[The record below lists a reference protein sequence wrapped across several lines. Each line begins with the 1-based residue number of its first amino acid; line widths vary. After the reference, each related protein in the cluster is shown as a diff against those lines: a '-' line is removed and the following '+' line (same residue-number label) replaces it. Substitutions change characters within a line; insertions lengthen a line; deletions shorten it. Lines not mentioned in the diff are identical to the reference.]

1 MEKKYNEDNIRALS
15 PQEAV
20 RKLPTLYFEK
30 LFKAGS
36 LNALPI
42 EVACHAIDEYYD
54 KNCSK
59 IEIIIDEKRFA
70 IKYDAGM
77 SLSPHGDSVL
87 AVAFMTSIFT
97 CRNHKKHLSVGAEFC
112 ELGIATVNFGSKRST
127 LKTVWKN
134 QLGHFDF
141 EEGLLVNS
149 VLEENLNREEY
160 TEISF
165 EPDPS
170 IFGDLTLSIEGVNA
184 LVDSIR
190 MKLPDLTIV
199 VSAA

>member
-1 MEKKYNEDNIRALS
+1 MEQKYNEDNIRVLS

-20 RKLPTLYFEK
+20 RMRPMLYFEK

-59 IEIIIDEKRFA
+59 IEMIIAEKQFT

-77 SLSPHGDSVL
+77 SLRPHRESVL

-127 LKTVWKN
+127 LNTVWN
-134 QLGHFDF
+134 GQLGQFDF
-141 EEGLLVNS
+141 EEGILVNS
-149 VLEENLNREEY
+149 VLEHGVDEAEY

-165 EPDPS
+165 EPDPT
-170 IFGDLTLSIEGVNA
+170 IFGDLALSMEGVNA

-190 MKLPDLTIV
+190 AKLPDLTIS